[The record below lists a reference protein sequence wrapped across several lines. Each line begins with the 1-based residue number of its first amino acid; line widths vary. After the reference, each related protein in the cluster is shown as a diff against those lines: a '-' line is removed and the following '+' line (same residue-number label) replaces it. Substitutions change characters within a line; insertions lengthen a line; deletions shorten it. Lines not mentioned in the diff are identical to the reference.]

1 MAINP
6 VITWYKDEN
15 TTTNLV
21 TERIDLGRIDA
32 DTSSDEMKLFI
43 WNNRGNATEDAS
55 NAEDVFITAR
65 DIDGGDGTTV
75 GSEVPS
81 IANDWNRVKVDT
93 LDEITFTPIGK
104 GGNGRPNPTG
114 KKAVGTNGS
123 TTNIDADSAVTWS
136 AGQILNLGNIIKPTV
151 ENGYVYKVV
160 LAGTTGANE
169 PTFQTT
175 EGLRTEDNGI
185 QYTTHKVVV
194 QAPENTLLGMK
205 NNVLPDGSNADT
217 AAGNFAEIT
226 HQVEVPLSA
235 TSGIQVN
242 VLKLEFK
249 YV

>member
-93 LDEITFTPIGK
+93 LDESTFTPIGK

-123 TTNIDADSAVTWS
+123 TTNIDADSAVTWA
-136 AGQILNLGNIIKPTV
+136 AGQTKSLGDIVKPTV

-160 LAGTTGANE
+160 LAGTTGATE

-185 QYTTHKVVV
+185 QYTTHKIEV

>member
-6 VITWYKDEN
+6 TITWYKDSNN
-15 TTTNLV
+15 TSDLV
-21 TERIDLGRIDA
+21 TQRIDLGRIDA
-32 DTSSDEMKLFI
+32 DTTSSVMILNV

-55 NAEDVFITAR
+55 NAEEVFITAR
-65 DIDGGDGTTV
+65 DINGGDGTTV

-81 IANDWNRVKVDT
+81 IANDWNRVKIDT
-93 LDEITFTPIGK
+93 LGESSFTPIGK

-123 TTNIDADSAVTWS
+123 TTNIDADSAVTWT
-136 AGQILNLGNIIKPTV
+136 AGTALSLGDIIKPTV
-151 ENGYVYKVV
+151 DNGFIYKVA
-160 LAGTTGANE
+160 LAGTTGATE

-185 QYTTHKVVV
+185 QYTSHKVVV

-205 NNVLPDGSNADT
+205 NNVLPDGSNAET
-217 AAGNFAEIT
+217 AAGNFATIS